1 MAFNSFVFWI
11 VFPFIFGIYWLIPS
25 KFNQWR
31 KVFLVLA
38 SYLLYMNWKPAFA
51 VVLLGVT
58 LVTYWGGQIFS
69 LEFKDNSLKSVQEFK
84 SSCIGKRTSSSAK
97 RKKLVWRFALLAL
110 LPLLVFKYYNFLN
123 DSLSDGLAVVGL
135 HFAMPGLNWAV
146 PVGISFFTFQA
157 VGYML
162 DVYHGRVKAEK
173 NLLDYVLF
181 VSFFPQVTSGPIST
195 AEDLMPQIKA
205 THKFDYEQ
213 GKQGLKYLLWGMFI
227 KLVIADRLGLFVD
240 TVYANYV
247 HYSGATCFVAS
258 VFYTLQI
265 YCDFA
270 GYSLMAIGIART
282 LGFNLIDNFRRPYL
296 AVSITDFW
304 KRWHI
309 SLTRWLTRQVYIPLG
324 GSRCSKARTYWNI
337 FVTFLVSG
345 IWHGANWTFIF
356 WGVMHGVLQIIEKA
370 LGWQKYEGKN
380 WTVRVVRIGVTF
392 LLVNFAWIFFR
403 MPDVESAFNMINQ
416 MFSNWGQ
423 LRLNDLNGTIWLIL
437 GLSLSMLFF
446 KDIRDEFLCSKLRFV
461 EFWPVRWAV
470 YVALFCMILTFG
482 VLDGGQFIYVSF

>member
-1 MAFNSFVFWI
+1 MAFNSFNFWL
-11 VFPFIFGIYWLIPS
+11 VFPLVFGVYWLIPA
-25 KFNQWR
+25 KWNQWR

-38 SYLLYMNWKPAFA
+38 SYLLYMNWKPAFSI
-51 VVLLGVT
+51 VLLGVT
-58 LVTYWGGQIFS
+58 LITYWGGQV
-69 LEFKDNSLKSVQEFK
+69 LELRAEDNNNNNANP
-84 SSCIGKRTSSSAK
+84 KRRK
-97 RKKLVWRFALLAL
+97 RVVWLFALLGL

-123 DSLSDGLAVVGL
+123 DSLTAGLASVGL
-135 HFAMPGLNWAV
+135 KFAMPGLNWAV

-195 AEDLMPQIKA
+195 AEELMPQIKVV
-205 THKFDYEQ
+205 HKFDYEQ

-240 TVYANYV
+240 TVYANYI

-324 GSRCSKARTYWNI
+324 GSRCSKPRTYWNI

-345 IWHGANWTFIF
+345 IWHGANWTFIV
-356 WGVMHGVLQIIEKA
+356 WGI
-370 LGWQKYEGKN
+370 
-380 WTVRVVRIGVTF
+380 
-392 LLVNFAWIFFR
+392 
-403 MPDVESAFNMINQ
+403 
-416 MFSNWGQ
+416 
-423 LRLNDLNGTIWLIL
+423 
-437 GLSLSMLFF
+437 
-446 KDIRDEFLCSKLRFV
+446 
-461 EFWPVRWAV
+461 
-470 YVALFCMILTFG
+470 
-482 VLDGGQFIYVSF
+482 

>member
-1 MAFNSFVFWI
+1 MLDAQEDTKKKRSI
-11 VFPFIFGIYWLIPS
+11 AWL
-25 KFNQWR
+25 
-31 KVFLVLA
+31 
-38 SYLLYMNWKPAFA
+38 
-51 VVLLGVT
+51 
-58 LVTYWGGQIFS
+58 
-69 LEFKDNSLKSVQEFK
+69 
-84 SSCIGKRTSSSAK
+84 
-97 RKKLVWRFALLAL
+97 FALLGL

-123 DSLSDGLAVVGL
+123 DSLSAGLFAIGL
-135 HFAMPGLNWAV
+135 KFAMPGMNWAV

-205 THKFDYEQ
+205 THTFDYEQ
-213 GKQGLKYLLWGMFI
+213 GKQGLKQLLWGMFI
-227 KLVIADRLGLFVD
+227 KVVIADRLGLFVD
-240 TVYANYV
+240 TVYANYI

-282 LGFNLIDNFRRPYL
+282 LGYNLIDNFRRPYL

-324 GSRCSKARTYWNI
+324 GSRCSKPRTYWNI
-337 FVTFLVSG
+337 LVTFLVSG
-345 IWHGANWTFIF
+345 IWHGANWTFIL

-380 WTVRVVRIGVTF
+380 WAVRTVRIAVTF
-392 LLVNFAWIFFR
+392 LLVSFAWVFFR
-403 MPDVESAFNMINQ
+403 MPNIGDAFGMIGR
-416 MFSNWGQ
+416 MFSNVGS
-423 LRLNDLNGTIWLIL
+423 LDLSDMSNSVMVVLLVSIVILIGKDVKDEFFPTKCSLLNKGLVKWCVYVGLFCLIL
-437 GLSLSMLFF
+437 M
-446 KDIRDEFLCSKLRFV
+446 
-461 EFWPVRWAV
+461 
-470 YVALFCMILTFG
+470 FG
-482 VLDGGQFIYVSF
+482 VLDGGQFIYGRF

>member
-1 MAFNSFVFWI
+1 
-11 VFPFIFGIYWLIPS
+11 
-25 KFNQWR
+25 
-31 KVFLVLA
+31 
-38 SYLLYMNWKPAFA
+38 MNWNPVFA
-51 VVLLGVT
+51 LVLLGVT
-58 LVTYWGGQIFS
+58 FVTYWGGQVLDCRGKS
-69 LEFKDNSLKSVQEFK
+69 EELKV
-84 SSCIGKRTSSSAK
+84 R
-97 RKKLVWRFALLAL
+97 RKKLVWCFALLGV
-110 LPLLVFKYYNFLN
+110 LPLLVFKYYNFIN
-123 DSLSDGLAVVGL
+123 DSLIDGLAAIGL
-135 HFAMPGLNWAV
+135 KFAIPGLNWAI

-162 DVYHGRVKAEK
+162 DVYYGRVKAEK
-173 NLLDYVLF
+173 SLLDYMLF

-205 THKFDYEQ
+205 THIFDYEQ
-213 GKQGLKYLLWGMFI
+213 GKQGLKQLLWGMFI

-247 HYSGATCFVAS
+247 HYSGAICFVAS

-282 LGFNLIDNFRRPYL
+282 LGYNLIDNFRRPYL

-324 GSRCSKARTYWNI
+324 GSRCSKPRTYWNI
-337 FVTFLVSG
+337 FLTFLVSG

-370 LGWQKYEGKN
+370 LGWQKYEGHN
-380 WTVRVVRIGVTF
+380 WVVKTVRIIVTF
-392 LLVNFAWIFFR
+392 LLVNIAWIFFR
-403 MPDVESAFNMINQ
+403 MPNIGDAFTMLEQMVTNAGAPDISDLGASPAMMI
-416 MFSNWGQ
+416 
-423 LRLNDLNGTIWLIL
+423 II
-437 GLSLSMLFF
+437 GLALLAF
-446 KDIRDEFLCSKLRFV
+446 KDLHDEFFPQHLA
-461 EFWPVRWAV
+461 FWDYKVVRWVV
-470 YVALFCMILTFG
+470 YIALFCMILNFG
-482 VLDGGQFIYVSF
+482 VLDGGSFIYVSF

>member
-1 MAFNSFVFWI
+1 MEPVAKVVSRSSELSTLHELETCLCDCASWSHAGDFLGGGYFLSEELKVESEES
-11 VFPFIFGIYWLIPS
+11 VEGARGS
-25 KFNQWR
+25 KFKSPRR
-31 KVFLVLA
+31 KRLA
-38 SYLLYMNWKPAFA
+38 W
-51 VVLLGVT
+51 
-58 LVTYWGGQIFS
+58 
-69 LEFKDNSLKSVQEFK
+69 
-84 SSCIGKRTSSSAK
+84 C
-97 RKKLVWRFALLAL
+97 FALLAL

-123 DSLSDGLAVVGL
+123 DSISAGLASIGL
-135 HFAMPGLNWAV
+135 QFSMPGLNWAV
-146 PVGISFFTFQA
+146 PLGISFFTFQA

-173 NLLDYVLF
+173 NLFDYVLF

-213 GKQGLKYLLWGMFI
+213 GKQGLKQLLWGMFI

-258 VFYTLQI
+258 VFYSLQI

-270 GYSLMAIGIART
+270 GYSLMATGIART

-324 GSRCSKARTYWNI
+324 GSRCSKLRIYWNI
-337 FVTFLVSG
+337 LVTFLVSG

-370 LGWQKYEGKN
+370 LGWQIYEGKN
-380 WTVRVVRIGVTF
+380 WAVRIVRIGVTF
-392 LLVNFAWIFFR
+392 LLVNFAWVFFR
-403 MPDVESAFNMINQ
+403 MPNINDAFIMIGHL
-416 MFSNWGQ
+416 FTRGGVSG
-423 LRLNDLNGTIWLIL
+423 LDAIEFDSKIIILI
-437 GLSLSMLFF
+437 GLTCLFF
-446 KDIRDEFLCSKLRFV
+446 KSLKDEFICDKYSFFNQSIV
-461 EFWPVRWAV
+461 QWIATII
-470 YVALFCMILTFG
+470 LFCMILTFG
-482 VLDGGQFIYVSF
+482 VLDSGQFIYVSF

>member
-1 MAFNSFVFWI
+1 MLKADE
-11 VFPFIFGIYWLIPS
+11 
-25 KFNQWR
+25 KKRR
-31 KVFLVLA
+31 K
-38 SYLLYMNWKPAFA
+38 
-51 VVLLGVT
+51 
-58 LVTYWGGQIFS
+58 
-69 LEFKDNSLKSVQEFK
+69 
-84 SSCIGKRTSSSAK
+84 R
-97 RKKLVWRFALLAL
+97 LVWLFALLGL

-123 DSLSDGLAVVGL
+123 DSISTGLSSIGLQ
-135 HFAMPGLNWAV
+135 FALPGLNWAI

-173 NLLDYVLF
+173 NLLDYLLF
-181 VSFFPQVTSGPIST
+181 VSFFPQVMSGPISK
-195 AEDLMPQIKA
+195 ADELLPQIK
-205 THKFDYEQ
+205 TPRRFDYEQ

-240 TVYANYV
+240 TVYANYI
-247 HYSGATCFVAS
+247 HYSGSTCLVAS
-258 VFYTLQI
+258 IFYTLQI

-270 GYSLMAIGIART
+270 GYSLMAIGVARA
-282 LGFNLIDNFRRPYL
+282 LGFNLINNFRRPYF

-309 SLTRWLTRQVYIPLG
+309 SLTRWLTQQVYIPLG

-345 IWHGANWTFIF
+345 IWHGANWTFIV
-356 WGVMHGVLQIIEKA
+356 WGVMHGIFQIVEKA

-380 WTVRVVRIGVTF
+380 WAVKAVRIGVTF

-403 MPDVESAFNMINQ
+403 MPDIGSAFCMIGQ
-416 MFSNWGQ
+416 MFTNV
-423 LRLNDLNGTIWLIL
+423 GTPN
-437 GLSLSMLFF
+437 LSDFGGSALVMLFVGLVILVF
-446 KDIRDEFLCSKLRFV
+446 KDMRDEFFPNNMHFLDAK
-461 EFWPVRWAV
+461 PVRWSI
-470 YVALFCMILTFG
+470 YVGLFCLILMFG

>member
-1 MAFNSFVFWI
+1 MAFNSFNFWL
-11 VFPFIFGIYWLIPS
+11 VFPFIFGFYWLIPG
-25 KFNQWR
+25 KYNQAR
-31 KVFLVLA
+31 KVFLILV

-51 VVLLGVT
+51 LVLLGVT
-58 LVTYWGGQIFS
+58 LITYWGGQIFDS
-69 LEFKDNSLKSVQEFK
+69 ERVKNEELKV
-84 SSCIGKRTSSSAK
+84 GKRK
-97 RKKLVWRFALLAL
+97 RLIWIFALLGL
-110 LPLLVFKYYNFLN
+110 LPLLVFKYYNFIN
-123 DSLSDGLAVVGL
+123 NSLTDGLAAIGL
-135 HFAMPGLNWAV
+135 KFSMPGLNWAV

-162 DVYHGRVKAEK
+162 DVYHQRVKAEK

-213 GKQGLKYLLWGMFI
+213 GKQGLKQLLWGMFI

-240 TVYANYV
+240 TVYANYI
-247 HYSGATCFVAS
+247 HYNGTTCFLAS

-296 AVSITDFW
+296 ATSITDFW

-309 SLTRWLTRQVYIPLG
+309 SLTRWLTRQVYIPMG
-324 GSRCSKARTYWNI
+324 GSRCSKPRTYWNI

-345 IWHGANWTFIF
+345 IWHGANWTFIV
-356 WGVMHGVLQIIEKA
+356 WGCMHGIIQIIEKA
-370 LGWQKYEGKN
+370 LGWQKYEGHN
-380 WTVRVVRIGVTF
+380 WAIKLFRIVVTF
-392 LLVNFAWIFFR
+392 LLVNIAWVFFR
-403 MPDVESAFNMINQ
+403 MPNIGDAFAVIVK
-416 MFSNWGQ
+416 MFTDFGVVDFNTVFSGFAPV
-423 LRLNDLNGTIWLIL
+423 LIL
-437 GLSLSMLFF
+437 VIGLS
-446 KDIRDEFLCSKLRFV
+446 
-461 EFWPVRWAV
+461 
-470 YVALFCMILTFG
+470 ILTFKEIREEFCPNKMQFLEKPFMKFASCVVLFIIILSMG
-482 VLDGGQFIYVSF
+482 VLDGGQFIYVNF

>member
-1 MAFNSFVFWI
+1 MAEGVSCRSELPALYELETSLCLCAAGNYVDYFR
-11 VFPFIFGIYWLIPS
+11 GGG
-25 KFNQWR
+25 
-31 KVFLVLA
+31 
-38 SYLLYMNWKPAFA
+38 YLLDLQK
-51 VVLLGVT
+51 VT
-58 LVTYWGGQIFS
+58 
-69 LEFKDNSLKSVQEFK
+69 K
-84 SSCIGKRTSSSAK
+84 K
-97 RKKLVWRFALLAL
+97 RKRIAWLFALLGL

-123 DSLSDGLAVVGL
+123 DSLSAGLAAIGL
-135 HFAMPGLNWAV
+135 KFAMPGLNWAV

-173 NLLDYVLF
+173 NLMDYVLF

-205 THKFDYEQ
+205 THTFDYEQ
-213 GKQGLKYLLWGMFI
+213 GKQGLKQLLWGMFI
-227 KLVIADRLGLFVD
+227 KVVIADRLGLFVD
-240 TVYANYV
+240 TVYANYI

-258 VFYTLQI
+258 IFYTLQI

-270 GYSLMAIGIART
+270 GYSLMAIGISRT

-324 GSRCSKARTYWNI
+324 GSRCSKPRTYWNI
-337 FVTFLVSG
+337 LVTFLVSG

-380 WTVRVVRIGVTF
+380 WAVRTVRIAVTF
-392 LLVNFAWIFFR
+392 LLVSFAWVFFR
-403 MPDVESAFNMINQ
+403 MPNIGDAFGMIGR
-416 MFSNWGQ
+416 MFTNIGVP
-423 LRLNDLNGTIWLIL
+423 
-437 GLSLSMLFF
+437 SLSDMGPSGMIIVAIGLFLLVF
-446 KDIRDEFLCSKLRFV
+446 KELREEYFPSRMSFLNHRIVS
-461 EFWPVRWAV
+461 WST
-470 YVALFCMILTFG
+470 YVGLFCMILLFG

>member
-1 MAFNSFVFWI
+1 MPFNSFQFW
-11 VFPFIFGIYWLIPS
+11 FIFPVIFLVYWLIPAR
-25 KFNQWR
+25 FNQWR
-31 KVFLVLA
+31 KVFLVVV

-51 VVLLGVT
+51 LVLLGVT
-58 LVTYWGGQIFS
+58 LITFGGGY
-69 LEFKDNSLKSVQEFK
+69 LLDAQEDTK
-84 SSCIGKRTSSSAK
+84 KKRGIAW
-97 RKKLVWRFALLAL
+97 LFALLGL

-123 DSLSDGLAVVGL
+123 DSLSAGLSAIGL
-135 HFAMPGLNWAV
+135 KFAMPGLNWAV

-195 AEDLMPQIKA
+195 AEDLMPQIK
-205 THKFDYEQ
+205 TSHIFDYEQ
-213 GKQGLKYLLWGMFI
+213 GKQGLKQLLWGMFI
-227 KLVIADRLGLFVD
+227 KVVIADRLGLFVD
-240 TVYANYV
+240 AVYANYI

-282 LGFNLIDNFRRPYL
+282 LGFNLIDNFRRPYF

-324 GSRCSKARTYWNI
+324 GSRCSKLRTYWNI
-337 FVTFLVSG
+337 LVTFLVSG

-380 WTVRVVRIGVTF
+380 WTVRTVRIAVTF
-392 LLVNFAWIFFR
+392 LLVSFAWVFFR
-403 MPDVESAFNMINQ
+403 MPNIGDAFGMIGR
-416 MFSNWGQ
+416 MFTNIGVP
-423 LRLNDLNGTIWLIL
+423 
-437 GLSLSMLFF
+437 SLSDMGPSGMIIVAIGLFLLVF
-446 KDIRDEFLCSKLRFV
+446 KELREEFFPNRMVFFNHRV
-461 EFWPVRWAV
+461 VRWSA
-470 YVALFCMILTFG
+470 YVSLFCMILLFG

>member
-1 MAFNSFVFWI
+1 MAFNSFNFWL
-11 VFPFIFGIYWLIPS
+11 VFPFIFGLYWLIPA
-25 KFNQWR
+25 KWNQWR
-31 KVFLVLA
+31 KVFLVVV

-51 VVLLGVT
+51 LVLLGVT
-58 LVTYWGGQIFS
+58 LITYGGGYLLDTQQVT
-69 LEFKDNSLKSVQEFK
+69 N
-84 SSCIGKRTSSSAK
+84 K
-97 RKKLVWRFALLAL
+97 RKHIVWLFALLGL
-110 LPLLVFKYYNFLN
+110 LPLLVFKYYNFIN
-123 DSLSDGLAVVGL
+123 DSLTAGLAAIGL
-135 HFAMPGLNWAV
+135 KFSMPGLNWAV

-213 GKQGLKYLLWGMFI
+213 GKQGLKQLLWGMFI

-240 TVYANYV
+240 TVYANYI
-247 HYSGATCFVAS
+247 HYNGTTCFLAS

-296 AVSITDFW
+296 ATSITDFW

-309 SLTRWLTRQVYIPLG
+309 SLTRWLTRQVYIPMG
-324 GSRCSKARTYWNI
+324 GSRCSKPRTYWNI

-345 IWHGANWTFIF
+345 IWHGANWTFIV
-356 WGVMHGVLQIIEKA
+356 WGCMHGIIQIIEKA
-370 LGWQKYEGKN
+370 LGWQKYEGQN
-380 WTVRVVRIGVTF
+380 WAVKTVRISVTF
-392 LLVNFAWIFFR
+392 FLVNIAWIFFR
-403 MPDVESAFNMINQ
+403 MPDIASA
-416 MFSNWGQ
+416 SNVVGKIFTDFGA
-423 LRLNDLNGTIWLIL
+423 LDLSGLDIFAKLIL
-437 GLSLSMLFF
+437 TIGIVILVF
-446 KDIRDEFLCSKLRFV
+446 KDVKDEFMPTKFAFLKKGF
-461 EFWPVRWAV
+461 FRWSI
-470 YVALFCMILTFG
+470 YIALFAMILTLG
-482 VLDGGQFIYVSF
+482 VLDSGQFIYVNF

>member
-1 MAFNSFVFWI
+1 MAFNSFSFWL
-11 VFPFIFGIYWLIPS
+11 VFPFIFVLYWLIPVMW
-25 KFNQWR
+25 NQWR
-31 KVFLVLA
+31 KVFLVVA
-38 SYLLYMNWKPAFA
+38 SYLLYMNWKPSFA
-51 VVLLGVT
+51 LVLLGVT
-58 LVTYWGGQIFS
+58 LITYWGGQI
-69 LEFKDNSLKSVQEFK
+69 LTVNGEGLKVKDAT
-84 SSCIGKRTSSSAK
+84 R
-97 RKKLVWRFALLAL
+97 RKKLVWLFALLGL

-123 DSLSDGLAVVGL
+123 DSLTAGLAAIGL
-135 HFAMPGLNWAV
+135 KFALPGLNWAV

-195 AEDLMPQIKA
+195 AEELMPQIKA

-213 GKQGLKYLLWGMFI
+213 GKQGLKQLLWGMFI

-240 TVYANYV
+240 TVYANYI
-247 HYSGATCFVAS
+247 HYNGATCFVAS

-282 LGFNLIDNFRRPYL
+282 LGFNLINNFRRPYL
-296 AVSITDFW
+296 ATSITDFW

-309 SLTRWLTRQVYIPLG
+309 SLTRWLTRQVYIPMG
-324 GSRCSKARTYWNI
+324 GSRCSKSRTYWNI

-356 WGVMHGVLQIIEKA
+356 WGVMHGALQIIEKA
-370 LGWQKYEGKN
+370 LGWQKYEGHN
-380 WTVRVVRIGVTF
+380 WAMKTVRIIVTF
-392 LLVNFAWIFFR
+392 LLVNFAWVFFR
-403 MPDVESAFNMINQ
+403 MPNIGDAFAVIGSMFTEVGIPEVSNMGGSALMMLTTGMAI
-416 MFSNWGQ
+416 
-423 LRLNDLNGTIWLIL
+423 
-437 GLSLSMLFF
+437 LFF
-446 KDIRDEFLCSKLRFV
+446 KDLRDEFIKNNFSFLETKV
-461 EFWPVRWAV
+461 VRWII
-470 YVALFCMILTFG
+470 YVVLFCMILNFG